1 MPPVGRM
8 MSVQQ
13 AADAINYVRGRFASS
28 RKTTCSTRSDAIRPR
43 EVLARR
49 GMTLDQLGQI
59 LALHSFTV
67 EVRHAAAGGIDE
79 FRKSPTEYL
88 AAKDHFVVVN

>member
-1 MPPVGRM
+1 
-8 MSVQQ
+8 
-13 AADAINYVRGRFASS
+13 
-28 RKTTCSTRSDAIRPR
+28 
-43 EVLARR
+43 
-49 GMTLDQLGQI
+49 MTLDQLGQI